1 MKYKRS
7 RPEVSIDDSVSR
19 CHAEGFNERFKSL
32 LLFTLPYSYQ
42 IIRERMIPSMKLI
55 LRRRASWS
63 NESNC
68 FKVYFDLNWRQRQI
82 STGWP
87 MVCSQVTVKRGVRRS
102 WKQISFFLIESQQN
116 FIRQTKHNINP
127 FDHNFKY
134 HKIHFKSIKFKIQN
148 SKNYIDT

>member
-1 MKYKRS
+1 M
-7 RPEVSIDDSVSR
+7 SR
-19 CHAEGFNERFKSL
+19 CHAEEFNERFKSL
-32 LLFTLPYSYQ
+32 LLFTLPCSYQ
-42 IIRERMIPSMKLI
+42 IIRERMILSMKLI
-55 LRRRASWS
+55 LRRRALWG
-63 NESNC
+63 NELNC

-116 FIRQTKHNINP
+116 FIWQTKHNINLL
-127 FDHNFKY
+127 DHNFKY

-148 SKNYIDT
+148 SKNYIDTYIISIDNI

>member
-1 MKYKRS
+1 MKYKCS

-19 CHAEGFNERFKSL
+19 CHTEGFNERFKSL
-32 LLFTLPYSYQ
+32 LLFTLPCSYQ
-42 IIRERMIPSMKLI
+42 IIRERMISSMKLI

-102 WKQISFFLIESQQN
+102 WKQISFFSYRISTKFHSTNQAQYNSIRSQL
-116 FIRQTKHNINP
+116 
-127 FDHNFKY
+127 
-134 HKIHFKSIKFKIQN
+134 
-148 SKNYIDT
+148 